1 MMKRLFCLLA
11 VLTLLG
17 GCALAQE
24 NTVACYQRGE
34 SECALWTDWQQGTPP
49 AGLIVV
55 RDGEA
60 RTCRVVNDEAAIQQV
75 MEALYQAQL
84 SEATDLRAEDAGLT
98 LIFVAADG
106 EQIAYRFEDKAYVW
120 DGTHYTLQ
128 NADAFWKAVNE
139 IR

>member
-1 MMKRLFCLLA
+1 MIKRVFCLLA

-60 RTCRVVNDEAAIQQV
+60 RTCQVVNDKAAIQRV
-75 MEALYQAQL
+75 MEALYQTVIG
-84 SEATDLRAEDAGLT
+84 ETTDLRAEDAGLT

-106 EQIAYRFEDKAYVW
+106 EQIAYRFEGAAYVL

-128 NADAFWKAVNE
+128 DADAFWKAVNE
-139 IR
+139 IK